1 MKACILFTSDNE
13 VAEDWLGKF
22 NSREPLYIYGQKYL
36 IDEIST
42 NYEPG
47 FSGVTIKMYPVLQ
60 IKIADWPKK
69 EYKMNIDWSKAPED
83 ATHYN
88 TGNKMFYCFSRGN
101 YYFYALNNVDLVFGG
116 SPEDYSDS
124 TLIERPKKQE
134 AWDGVGLPP
143 VGTVCDMHIDDFGW
157 ITGTVVVHIDLDE
170 PTAVAHN
177 GEEVFH
183 GNASDFRPIKTAEQ
197 LEEEERKTQLE
208 VMNKIYMQGAS
219 EHKGGLA
226 ALYDAGYKLAK

>member
-22 NSREPLYIYGQKYL
+22 DSREPLDIYGQKYL

-42 NYEPG
+42 DYEPG
-47 FSGVTIKMYPVLQ
+47 FAGVTIKMYPVYQ
-60 IKIADWPKK
+60 AK
-69 EYKMNIDWSKAPED
+69 
-83 ATHYN
+83 
-88 TGNKMFYCFSRGN
+88 
-101 YYFYALNNVDLVFGG
+101 
-116 SPEDYSDS
+116 SP
-124 TLIERPKKQE
+124 ERPKKQE
-134 AWDGVGLPP
+134 AWNGEGLPP

-197 LEEEERKTQLE
+197 
-208 VMNKIYMQGAS
+208 VAS
-219 EHKGGLA
+219 EDREKAIEEMVFGVCGCEPDGGNTSA
-226 ALYDAGYKLAK
+226 FMVCGFLYDAGYRKQ